1 MNELKA
7 LESMGL
13 TLPSPA
19 YILGAI
25 IFGIIG
31 YAAFRHGRKFA
42 RTEMTIAGVVLMLY
56 PYAISETWM
65 LWAVGAALTAWV
77 FVKWH

>member
-1 MNELKA
+1 MNEIKA

-13 TLPSPA
+13 TLPSPLN
-19 YILGAI
+19 IFGSI

-31 YAAFRHGRKFA
+31 YVTYRHGRKSS

-56 PYAISETWM
+56 PYVVSETWM
-65 LWAVGAALTAWV
+65 FLTIGAALTVWV
-77 FVKWH
+77 FLKWK